1 MIDAHMHWP
10 KEGSNFEEKIRLLNN
25 NMNMQNIEKGILY
38 LIDDCDYI
46 DENYKLNFG
55 TNIIPSIALNIFE
68 GDIDEKLDNVQKYGI
83 KIIKILPY
91 EQGIHYE
98 HFKQVCEYAKKIQE
112 RNMILTICGSYGSK
126 DVFKTNGVEL
136 AAAVLNSG
144 FVNPLI
150 VAHGGMVR
158 QLEVHSLM
166 CEFRNLY
173 VDLSFTIPYWWG
185 SHIIDDL
192 YFMLKKDNFEHAFWG
207 SDYPYQSYELAIQY
221 FKKFCNKY
229 DISQANRE
237 KILKKNFEKF
247 YEEFIK

>member
-1 MIDAHMHWP
+1 MIDTHMHWP
-10 KEGSNFEEKIRLLNN
+10 NEGDNVLEKIKILKEEMNN
-25 NMNMQNIEKGILY
+25 KNIEKGILY
-38 LIDDCDYI
+38 LIDDCDYN
-46 DENYKLNFG
+46 DENYKLDFG

-68 GDIDEKLDNVQKYGI
+68 GDIDKKLDNVQACGI

-98 HFKQVCEYAKKIQE
+98 HFEQVCEYAKKIQE

-126 DVFKTNGVEL
+126 DVFKTNGVKL

-144 FVNPLI
+144 FTNPLI

-173 VDLSFTIPYWWG
+173 LDLSFTIPYWWG

-192 YFMLKKDNFEHAFWG
+192 YFVLEKDNFEHVFWG
-207 SDYPYQSYELAIQY
+207 SDYPYHSHELEIEY
-221 FKKFCNKY
+221 FEKFCDKYEISNENK
-229 DISQANRE
+229 E
-237 KILKKNFEKF
+237 KILRTNFERF
-247 YEEFIK
+247 YREFIE